1 MLIQQMASGMLQ
13 NKPEMQLFNQMM
25 GGKTPQQQ
33 YQTIL
38 NSAKSK
44 GIDVN
49 QKMFSESD
57 LRQMGLIK

>member
-1 MLIQQMASGMLQ
+1 MLQ

-25 GGKTPQQQ
+25 SGKNPQQQ
-33 YQTIL
+33 FETIL
-38 NSAKSK
+38 NSARSK

-49 QKMFSESD
+49 KKMFSESD

>member
-1 MLIQQMASGMLQ
+1 MLVQQMASGMLQ

-25 GGKTPQQQ
+25 SGKNPQQQ
-33 YQTIL
+33 FETIL
-38 NSAKSK
+38 NSARSK

-49 QKMFSESD
+49 KKMFSESD

>member
-1 MLIQQMASGMLQ
+1 MLQ